1 MVEAPALVREP
12 DCALLLLPPVSEAE
26 EEEPVALAW
35 LPEALAPAAAVALNL
50 SKPAVM
56 SREPQE
62 RSVPVTLGFMSV
74 FVSCC
79 TKEQLNTR
87 LRWRRRGSWPRSRR
101 RSRRRRPGWCPRR
114 RS

>member
-1 MVEAPALVREP
+1 MAEAPALVREP

-35 LPEALAPAAAVALNL
+35 LPEALAPAVALSL

-56 SREPQE
+56 RREPQE

-74 FVSCC
+74 FVSSCA
-79 TKEQLNTR
+79 KEQLNTR